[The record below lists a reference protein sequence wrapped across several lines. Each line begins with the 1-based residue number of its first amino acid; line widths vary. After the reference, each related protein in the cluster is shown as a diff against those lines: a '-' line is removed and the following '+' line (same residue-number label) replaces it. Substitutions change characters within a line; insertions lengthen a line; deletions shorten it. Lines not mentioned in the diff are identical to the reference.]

1 MDAAERILITEDEL
15 QTRIRELADEIN
27 RDYAGKTLF
36 LLCILKG
43 GLMFL
48 TDLSKHLTVDCTFD
62 FIGISSYGSSTQSSG
77 VVRITKDLE
86 VSIEDKDV
94 LIIEDIID
102 TGLTLSYLLE
112 NLKSRKPASIK
123 LCTLLDKPENRKTP
137 IPIDYAGF
145 QVPNEF
151 LVGFG
156 LDYQELY
163 RNLPYICVLKKELYT
178 H

>member
-1 MDAAERILITEDEL
+1 MDVAERILITEEEL
-15 QTRIRELADEIN
+15 QTRIRELAEEIN

-86 VSIEDKDV
+86 VSIQDKDV